1 MAEVRPS
8 LVIASP
14 LRQSRSALRS
24 RPLRFG
30 GGDAG
35 GTPVAFAT

>member
-8 LVIASP
+8 LAIASP

-30 GGDAG
+30 GDAG